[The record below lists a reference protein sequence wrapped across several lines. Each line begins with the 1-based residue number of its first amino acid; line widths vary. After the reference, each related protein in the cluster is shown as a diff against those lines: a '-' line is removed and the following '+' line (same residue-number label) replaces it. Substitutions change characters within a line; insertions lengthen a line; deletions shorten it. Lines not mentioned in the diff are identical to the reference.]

1 MIIKSGWYQVKIENN
16 SPTNKEVRFYNEWVE
31 RCGDKWDLSG
41 MGDVSVVNIIK
52 AESDD
57 KS

>member
-1 MIIKSGWYQVKIENN
+1 MGIKDGWYQVKIENN
-16 SPTNKEVRFYNEWVE
+16 SPKDKEVRFYNEWVE

-52 AESDD
+52 AESDED
-57 KS
+57 